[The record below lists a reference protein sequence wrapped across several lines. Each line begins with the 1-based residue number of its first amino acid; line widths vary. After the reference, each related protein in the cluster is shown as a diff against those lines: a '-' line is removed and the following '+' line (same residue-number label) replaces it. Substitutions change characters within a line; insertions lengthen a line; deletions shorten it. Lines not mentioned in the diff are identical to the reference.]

1 MSSYRPKSAAV
12 LSLAALLTVGC
23 GVPGEAPV
31 QPEPVHNLLF
41 IMGDDHSIG
50 VFGAYGNAVIR
61 TPNLDRL
68 AAQGARFERAY
79 VNSPFCTP
87 SRQSLITGKLP
98 HAVGVT
104 LLPTPLSEDQTT
116 IAEHLKRFG
125 FRTGAVGKM
134 HFNSSLRHGF
144 EYRVDRGQYR
154 EWLEMMGPSQPRETT
169 RVRPSWR
176 PFRDPARIWLNAD
189 VLPGSQIDEHSE
201 GTYFAE
207 KAIEFLRT
215 RSEQRF
221 CLWLSFAEPHS
232 SFNFPVEYS
241 GKYNPADMT
250 IPEVGPDDAALVPAI
265 FRDLTKQDKKGI
277 IASYYTSVEYLDKNV
292 GLVLEELDRLGL
304 SGKTLV
310 IYVGDHGYLLG
321 HHSRFEKHTMWEEV
335 VRAPLL
341 ARGPGIAPA
350 VNQALVEFVDLVPT
364 ILELLGIP
372 PLPGVQGVS
381 FEEVV
386 RGQAREHR
394 QSLFAEYLPDNQAML
409 RTRRWKYIFTS
420 GQHDLALG
428 YATGNPPTGIE
439 HRLYDMVEDPQEF
452 TNLADRPELA
462 ETLGSLQGQLLDRF
476 KHTDPRADQL
486 PPDLDVS
493 QALAWFCE
501 PPENA
506 ARP

>member
-1 MSSYRPKSAAV
+1 MSSDRPESG
-12 LSLAALLTVGC
+12 AALLLIILLAVGC
-23 GVPGEAPV
+23 GVPGEAPAV
-31 QPEPVHNLLF
+31 PEPIQNLLF
-41 IMGDDHSIG
+41 IMGDDHSTG
-50 VFGAYGNAVIR
+50 VFGAYGNTLIR
-61 TPNLDRL
+61 TPGLDRL

-98 HAVGVT
+98 HATGVT
-104 LLPTPLSEDQTT
+104 LLPTPLGEDQTT
-116 IAEHLKRFG
+116 IAEHLEGFG

-134 HFNSSLRHGF
+134 HFNSRLRHGF
-144 EYRVDRGQYR
+144 EYRVDRGHYR
-154 EWLEMMGPSQPRETT
+154 EWLETMDPPQLGETT
-169 RVRPSWR
+169 LVRPSLK
-176 PFRDPARIWLNAD
+176 PFRNPTRIWLNAE
-189 VLPGSQIDEHSE
+189 VLPGSQIDERSE

-215 RSEQRF
+215 RSEKRF

-232 SFNFPVEYS
+232 PFNFPIEYS

-250 IPEVGPDDAALVPAI
+250 TPEVGPDDEARVPAV
-265 FRDLTKQDKKGI
+265 FRDLSEQDKKGI

-321 HHSRFEKHTMWEEV
+321 HHSRFEKHTMWEEE

-341 ARGPGIAPA
+341 VRGPGIVPA
-350 VNQALVEFVDLVPT
+350 VNQAMVEFVDLVPT
-364 ILELLGIP
+364 ILELLSIP
-372 PLPGVQGVS
+372 SLPGVQGMS
-381 FEEVV
+381 FAEVL
-386 RGQAREHR
+386 RGQAKEHR

-409 RTRRWKYIFTS
+409 RTHRWKYIFTS

-428 YATGNPPTGIE
+428 YATGTPPTGIE
-439 HRLYDMVEDPQEF
+439 HRLYDMVADPREF
-452 TNLADRPELA
+452 TNLADRPELT
-462 ETLGSLQGQLLDRF
+462 ETLRSLQGQLLDRF
-476 KHTDPRADQL
+476 KHTDPRAGRL
-486 PPDLDVS
+486 PSDLDIS

-501 PPENA
+501 PPEE
-506 ARP
+506 PE